1 MEIGGKAGAM
11 IVAARLGARLDPAAA
26 LRCAARIA
34 ALVLLL
40 LPCIW
45 MVGAAFTSTLE
56 RLDRPLALWPAR
68 PTLVHFAA
76 VWSSG
81 IGAALANSIAVAF
94 GTTALALTLA
104 LPAAYALAR
113 LRFPARL
120 DMLILVLVLAVK
132 LMPPITVAV
141 PLFAL
146 AKSLHLLNAL
156 TGLMF
161 VYQIYTLPMALWML
175 LPFVRDI
182 PVEYEE
188 AAQLDGAG
196 LAQRIVSIV
205 LPLCAPGL
213 IAAGI
218 FVFITAWN
226 EFLLALLFVS
236 TPSRFTLPLSIA
248 GYVTENGI
256 DWGEL
261 MSTGLIASLPTLAV
275 AGYVQKHLLRG
286 FSGGLK

>member
-1 MEIGGKAGAM
+1 
-11 IVAARLGARLDPAAA
+11 
-26 LRCAARIA
+26 
-34 ALVLLL
+34 
-40 LPCIW
+40 
-45 MVGAAFTSTLE
+45 
-56 RLDRPLALWPAR
+56 
-68 PTLVHFAA
+68 
-76 VWSSG
+76 
-81 IGAALANSIAVAF
+81 
-94 GTTALALTLA
+94 
-104 LPAAYALAR
+104 
-113 LRFPARL
+113 
-120 DMLILVLVLAVK
+120 
-132 LMPPITVAV
+132 
-141 PLFAL
+141 
-146 AKSLHLLNAL
+146 
-156 TGLMF
+156 MF

>member
-1 MEIGGKAGAM
+1 MMTVSRPGIRFDMAG
-11 IVAARLGARLDPAAA
+11 A
-26 LRCAARIA
+26 LRCAARVA
-34 ALVLLL
+34 ALALLL

-68 PTLVHFAA
+68 PTLAHFAA
-76 VWSSG
+76 MWSSG
-81 IGAALANSIAVAF
+81 IGAALVNSVGVAA
-94 GTTALALTLA
+94 GTTVLALVLA
-104 LPAAYALAR
+104 FPAAYALAR
-113 LRFPARL
+113 LRFPRRL
-120 DMLILVLVLAVK
+120 DVVILVLVLAVK

-146 AKSLHLLNAL
+146 AKWLHLLNAL
-156 TGLMF
+156 PGLMF
-161 VYQIYTLPMALWML
+161 VYQIYTLPMAIWML
-175 LPFVRDI
+175 LPFVREI
-182 PVEYEE
+182 PVECEE

-196 LAQRIVSIV
+196 LAQRIAYIV
-205 LPLCAPGL
+205 LPLCGPGL
-213 IAAGI
+213 IATGI
-218 FVFITAWN
+218 FVFIAAWN

-236 TPSRFTLPLSIA
+236 TPSHFTLPLSIA

-261 MSTGLIASLPTLAV
+261 MSAGLMASLPTLAA
-275 AGYVQKHLLRG
+275 AGYVQKYLLRG

>member
-1 MEIGGKAGAM
+1 
-11 IVAARLGARLDPAAA
+11 
-26 LRCAARIA
+26 
-34 ALVLLL
+34 VLLL